1 MKTRF
6 TQSNQ
11 RKSVPLRRLNVAP
24 LLAILTIGAIVA
36 TLVLLFPM
44 DWVRTS
50 KVAVSAERTIFSP
63 NEDGDADTALVMYSL
78 SDDADV
84 TVNVLDAT
92 HTAVRTLVDDES
104 QAAGQHTVVWDG
116 LDQMGQALPDGEYLV
131 QVTAHV
137 TVRSSASTIRL
148 HIDTQPPI
156 IRLANL
162 PEDIEVGGDQSEML
176 IEGVTDPDATV
187 WLNDSPQPLE
197 VSTSGGFSVLYP
209 LREGVNQIELT
220 TVDQAGNR
228 ASVTREITLLTQPP
242 DIVVLNPPDGL
253 WINQQ
258 MLSVQGAV
266 PNGTLVRVNRAEAA
280 VDADGAFDVDVVLD
294 EGENTITIEATDA
307 VGNVTLEERRV
318 YLRTRPPVLSLTTVQ
333 DGMTVRE
340 PSLLV
345 VGKTEPMVN
354 VRLNGREV
362 AVDSQGGFQGVVDLL
377 EGDNVV
383 RVDVVGRAGNTAAL
397 ARQVT
402 YSLPAD
408 NATTPL
414 PAEVRTVLAAAGA
427 GIAGIAGLWLFSGL
441 WRRPLSL
448 VLRATRPT
456 LSLEGDRWVKPA
468 VVAFEISRP
477 ATITADVWDADNRH
491 VITLFSRQR
500 RDQGEHMLVWD
511 GHDETGQSAPP
522 GVYEVEVNANALIT
536 TVSGS
541 TRLWVEEGPP
551 RPTWERSQER
561 AQRARYEQ
569 TEL

>member
-1 MKTRF
+1 
-6 TQSNQ
+6 
-11 RKSVPLRRLNVAP
+11 
-24 LLAILTIGAIVA
+24 
-36 TLVLLFPM
+36 
-44 DWVRTS
+44 
-50 KVAVSAERTIFSP
+50 
-63 NEDGDADTALVMYSL
+63 MYSL
-78 SDDADV
+78 SADAGV
-84 TVNVLDAT
+84 TVNVLDET
-92 HTAVRTLVDDES
+92 RSIVRTLVDGES
-104 QAAGQHTVVWDG
+104 QVAGQHTVVWDG
-116 LDQMGQALPDGEYLV
+116 LGRMGQALPDGAYLV
-131 QVTAHV
+131 QVTAQA

-148 HIDTQPPI
+148 HLDTQSPI

-162 PEDIEVGGDQSEML
+162 PEDIEVGGDQSEIL

-197 VSTSGGFSVLYP
+197 ISTSGGFSVLYP

-220 TVDQAGNR
+220 AVDEAGNR

-242 DIVVLNPPDGL
+242 DIVVLNPSDGL

-266 PNGTLVRVNRAEAA
+266 PNGTRVRVNRAEAA
-280 VDADGAFDVDVVLD
+280 VDADGNFDVDVVLD
-294 EGENTITIEATDA
+294 EGENIITIEAADA
-307 VGNVTLEERRV
+307 VGNITLEERRV
-318 YLRTRPPVLSLTTVQ
+318 YLHTRPPALSLTTVQ

-345 VGKTEPMVN
+345 VGKTEPMVA
-354 VRLNGREV
+354 VWLNGREV

-377 EGDNVV
+377 EGDNVI
-383 RVDVVGRAGNTAAL
+383 RVDAVDRAGNTAAL

-402 YSLPAD
+402 YSLPT
-408 NATTPL
+408 NSATMPL
-414 PAEVRTVLAAAGA
+414 PAEVRTVLGVAGA
-427 GIAGIAGLWLFSGL
+427 GIAGIVGLWLFSGF
-441 WRRPLSL
+441 WQRPLSL

-477 ATITADVWDADNRH
+477 AIVTADVWDAANRH
-491 VITLFSRQR
+491 VVTLFSRQR
-500 RDQGEHMLVWD
+500 RDKGEHMLVWD
-511 GHDETGQSAPP
+511 GRDETGQSAPP
-522 GVYEVEVNANALIT
+522 GAYEVEVSANALVT

>member
-1 MKTRF
+1 MKTRL

-11 RKSVPLRRLNVAP
+11 RKSIPVRRLNVAP
-24 LLAILTIGAIVA
+24 LLALLTIGAIGA

-44 DWVRTS
+44 DWVRTPE
-50 KVAVSAERTIFSP
+50 VTVSAERTIFSP
-63 NEDGDADTALVMYSL
+63 NEDGNADTALVMYSL
-78 SDDADV
+78 SADAGV
-84 TVNVLDAT
+84 TVNVLDET
-92 HTAVRTLVDDES
+92 RSIVRTLVDGES
-104 QAAGQHTVVWDG
+104 QVAGQHTVVWDG
-116 LDQMGQALPDGEYLV
+116 LGRMGQALPDGAYLV
-131 QVTAHV
+131 QVTAQA

-148 HIDTQPPI
+148 HLDTQSPI

-162 PEDIEVGGDQSEML
+162 PEDIEVGGDQSEIL

-197 VSTSGGFSVLYP
+197 ISTSGGFSVLYP

-220 TVDQAGNR
+220 AVDEAGNR

-242 DIVVLNPPDGL
+242 DIVVLNPSDGL

-266 PNGTLVRVNRAEAA
+266 PNGTRVRVNRAEAA
-280 VDADGAFDVDVVLD
+280 VDADGNFDVDVVLD
-294 EGENTITIEATDA
+294 EGENIITIEAADA
-307 VGNVTLEERRV
+307 VGNITLEERRV
-318 YLRTRPPVLSLTTVQ
+318 YLHTRPPALSLTTVQ

-345 VGKTEPMVN
+345 VGKTEPMVA
-354 VRLNGREV
+354 VWLNGREV

-377 EGDNVV
+377 EGDNVI
-383 RVDVVGRAGNTAAL
+383 RVDAVDRAGNTAAL

-402 YSLPAD
+402 YSSPT
-408 NATTPL
+408 NSATMPL
-414 PAEVRTVLAAAGA
+414 PVEVRTVLGVAGA
-427 GIAGIAGLWLFSGL
+427 GIAGIVGLWLFSGF
-441 WRRPLSL
+441 WQRPLSL

-477 ATITADVWDADNRH
+477 AIVTADVWDAANRH
-491 VITLFSRQR
+491 VVTLFSRQR
-500 RDQGEHMLVWD
+500 RDKGEHMLVWD
-511 GHDETGQSAPP
+511 GRDETGQSAPP
-522 GVYEVEVNANALIT
+522 GAYEVEVSANALVT